1 MSTRQ
6 AGAQLANN
14 TSNLSLQQQAAA
26 GSRQQQRLA
35 QTARSALKDNVA
47 VTYGPVAHSNQTFM
61 EMRRCHR
68 HFFFKP

>member
-1 MSTRQ
+1 MMMKPWQDVKLQT
-6 AGAQLANN
+6 
-14 TSNLSLQQQAAA
+14 QQQAAA
-26 GSRQQQRLA
+26 GSRQRLA

-68 HFFFKP
+68 HFFSNHRSR